1 MWTGH
6 MIASALMAA
15 AYSANMKATP
25 RWPLHLHK
33 AGSGLTATLLLTSFA
48 VTVAV

>member
-6 MIASALMAA
+6 MIASAIMA

-33 AGSGLTATLLLTSFA
+33 AGSGLTATLLPTSFA